1 MTELEALAIRVYE
14 AIGIHP
20 AVFDIPHIRSHALR
34 LIRRLMASG
43 CDAEDCITREMNAI
57 AREEIARMA
66 EALKR
71 IRSERRAS

>member
-1 MTELEALAIRVYE
+1 MSDIEAIAIRVYE

-34 LIRRLMASG
+34 LIRRLVASG
-43 CDAEDCITREMNAI
+43 CDADDCITQEMNGI

-66 EALKR
+66 DALKR
-71 IRSERRAS
+71 IQSRQA